1 MFSASPI
8 HRPLAKKEMEKMFSV
23 SKLGKQACNK
33 KCKKKKRE
41 EEGTIDWG
49 G

>member
-33 KCKKKKRE
+33 KCKKKRE